1 MATVDAE
8 LNDEMRGS
16 SMTIWLVRATVFIF
30 IAWAAFAWIDEIVR
44 ADGEIVSSSRPEII
58 QNLEDGILAEM
69 MVSEGDIVLPG
80 DVLARL
86 ESTRFQTAAN
96 DIQDQ
101 IDSLDI
107 RRLRLEAELEGQFDF
122 IVPNELSTR
131 QPAIV
136 ASERALLN
144 ARQSD
149 YDSKVR
155 GAKGILTEARCEL
168 DLMEDMLNRE
178 IVALIEMTRAR
189 KAHSDAEIKFNE
201 IITKTEL
208 ERAGSY
214 SDTPKELA
222 TLRQDARIAQD
233 QLSRT
238 LITSPMR
245 GIVNNL
251 GVTTIGGVVRP
262 GEEIF
267 QIIPMDEELF
277 VEAQVKPEDIA
288 NVVRGQDATIKLSAY
303 DYTIYGSLKGA
314 VHLISGDTFKDERKP
329 DGDPHY
335 KVTLRVDLSQ
345 LTDRQQM
352 IDIRSGMLASVEL
365 HTGERTVLQYLTR
378 PLYKSREALR
388 EP

>member
-1 MATVDAE
+1 
-8 LNDEMRGS
+8 
-16 SMTIWLVRATVFIF
+16 
-30 IAWAAFAWIDEIVR
+30 
-44 ADGEIVSSSRPEII
+44 
-58 QNLEDGILAEM
+58 
-69 MVSEGDIVLPG
+69 
-80 DVLARL
+80 
-86 ESTRFQTAAN
+86 
-96 DIQDQ
+96 
-101 IDSLDI
+101 
-107 RRLRLEAELEGQFDF
+107 
-122 IVPNELSTR
+122 
-131 QPAIV
+131 
-136 ASERALLN
+136 
-144 ARQSD
+144 
-149 YDSKVR
+149 
-155 GAKGILTEARCEL
+155 
-168 DLMEDMLNRE
+168 
-178 IVALIEMTRAR
+178 
-189 KAHSDAEIKFNE
+189 
-201 IITKTEL
+201 
-208 ERAGSY
+208 

-238 LITSPMR
+238 VITSPMR

-314 VHLISGDTFKDERKP
+314 VHLISADTFKDERKP

-352 IDIRSGMLASVEL
+352 IDIRSGVLASVEL
-365 HTGERTVLQYLTR
+365 HIGERTVLQYLTR